1 MRAPPQSMGLYEQFI
16 AASRYARW
24 LPEETRRE
32 TWEETCRR
40 LTNYWLGTGK
50 INEKEA
56 EELFEAVFNNMVM
69 PSMRTLMTAGKAL
82 DRDNVAGFNCS
93 YVAIDHPLAFSELMY
108 ILLCGTGVGFSVEH
122 KNVKKLP
129 VVADEL
135 TDSGVVIKVAD
146 SKIGWCEAIR
156 ELVALLYAGKVPT
169 WDTSKVRPAGAP
181 LKTFGGRA
189 SGPAPLEALMTYT
202 VETFKIS
209 AGRQLTTLEC
219 HDLCCKIAEVIVVG
233 GVRRSALISLS
244 DPTDDRI
251 RNAKSGSWW
260 LEHPERALANNSA
273 VYDSKPDFPFFLKEA
288 KSLYDSMS
296 GERGFFSRLACK
308 KIVDSHG
315 RRDPNHDFGCNP
327 CSEIIL
333 RPNQFCN
340 LSEIIVREGDSLE
353 DLKYKATVATIFGT
367 LQSSLVNFR
376 YLRKIWRKNTE
387 EEALLGVSMTGIMD
401 HSVLSGSEGSELL
414 EEYLVELR
422 KVCIDTNKKWAKRIG
437 VQPSSAITCVKPSG
451 TVSQLTNSASGIHPR
466 FSKHYIRTVRADVK
480 DPMAQY
486 MKQVGFP
493 CEPDVMKPESNL
505 VFSFPI
511 KSPESSVTVDEV
523 GALEQLELWKAYQL
537 HWCEHKPS
545 VTVYYTPDEFL
556 SCMNWIWKN
565 FDLASGISFLPY
577 SEHTYAQAPYQ
588 EISEEQYNEAVVEMP
603 TKIDWND
610 LADFESEDM
619 TSGAQTLSCSA
630 GSCEIVDLGGA
641 A

>member
-1 MRAPPQSMGLYEQFI
+1 MGLYETFI
-16 AASRYARW
+16 ASSRYARW
-24 LPEETRRE
+24 LPEENRRE
-32 TWEETCRR
+32 TWSETCRR
-40 LTNYWLGTGK
+40 LTDYWLSTDK

-56 EELFEAVFNNMVM
+56 EELYQAVYNGMVM

-82 DRDNVAGFNCS
+82 DRDNVSGFNCS

-108 ILLCGTGVGFSVEH
+108 ILLCGTGVGFSVER
-122 KNVKKLP
+122 KYVDKLP

-135 TDSGVVIKVAD
+135 TSSDVVISVAD
-146 SKIGWCEAIR
+146 SKMGWCEAVR
-156 ELVALLYAGKVPT
+156 ELIALLYAGKIPT

-189 SGPAPLEALMTYT
+189 SGPAPLEALMSYT
-202 VETFKIS
+202 VETFKIA
-209 AGRQLTTLEC
+209 AGRRLTTLES

-260 LEHPERALANNSA
+260 VEHPERALANNSA
-273 VYDSKPDFPFFLKEA
+273 VYDNKPDFPFFLNEA

-308 KIVDSHG
+308 KIVESHG

-367 LQSSLVNFR
+367 LQSSLTNFR
-376 YLRKIWRKNTE
+376 YLRKIWKKNTE

-401 HSVLSGSEGSELL
+401 HSVLSGSEGPELL

-422 KVCIDTNKKWAKRIG
+422 KTCIDTNRKWAKRIG

-493 CEPDVMKPESNL
+493 CEPDVMKPDSNL

-511 KSPESSVTVDEV
+511 KSPDAAVTVDEV
-523 GALEQLELWKAYQL
+523 GAIEQLELWKAYQL

-545 VTVYYTPDEFL
+545 VTVYYTADEFL
-556 SCMNWIWKN
+556 PCMNWIWEN
-565 FDLASGISFLPY
+565 FELASGISFLPY

-588 EISEEQYNEAVVEMP
+588 EITEEQYNDAVLEMP
-603 TKIDWND
+603 TTINWND

-630 GSCEIVDLGGA
+630 GACEVVDLGGSS
-641 A
+641 

>member
-1 MRAPPQSMGLYEQFI
+1 MSSNPDFMGLYETFI
-16 AASRYARW
+16 ASSRYARW
-24 LPEETRRE
+24 LPEENRRE
-32 TWEETCRR
+32 TWSETCRR
-40 LTNYWLGTGK
+40 LTNYWLSTDK

-56 EELFEAVFNNMVM
+56 EELYQAVYNGMVM

-108 ILLCGTGVGFSVEH
+108 ILLCGTGVGFSVER
-122 KNVKKLP
+122 KYVDKLP

-135 TDSGVVIKVAD
+135 TSSDVVISVAD
-146 SKIGWCEAIR
+146 SKMGWCEAVR
-156 ELVALLYAGKVPT
+156 ELIALLYAGKIPT

-189 SGPAPLEALMTYT
+189 SGPAPLEALMSYT
-202 VETFKIS
+202 VETFKIA
-209 AGRQLTTLEC
+209 AGRRLTTLES

-260 LEHPERALANNSA
+260 VEHPERALANNSA
-273 VYDSKPDFPFFLKEA
+273 VYDNKPDFPFFLNEA

-308 KIVDSHG
+308 KIVESHG

-367 LQSSLVNFR
+367 LQSSLTNFR
-376 YLRKIWRKNTE
+376 YLRKIWKKNTE

-401 HSVLSGSEGSELL
+401 HSVLSGSEGPELL

-422 KVCIDTNKKWAKRIG
+422 KTCIDTNRKWAKRIG

-493 CEPDVMKPESNL
+493 CEPDVMKPDSNL

-511 KSPESSVTVDEV
+511 KSPDAAVTVDEV
-523 GALEQLELWKAYQL
+523 GAIEQLELWKAYQL

-545 VTVYYTPDEFL
+545 VTVYYTADEFL
-556 SCMNWIWKN
+556 PCMNWIWEN
-565 FDLASGISFLPY
+565 FELASGISFLPY

-588 EISEEQYNEAVVEMP
+588 EITEEQYNDAVLEMP
-603 TKIDWND
+603 TTINWND

-630 GSCEIVDLGGA
+630 GACEVVDLGGSS
-641 A
+641 